1 MSRLFFPF
9 NLNFS
14 DNSPDGGAF
23 KFKNVTFVILKLP
36 DLNQIIPGMHFSL
49 LANFSDRHKTFFNT
63 SFSILPEKQLLTLGV
78 NKSCLR
84 ILLVSV
90 LFFTGLQ
97 FSVAQGF
104 VIDTNSFLNEVDTTR
119 LNPETHTFEDEI
131 LPDDEER
138 MLTDDSFFIPSD
150 VLYKNRWDTLYIRT
164 GRVNLSEIHDSVYIH
179 LNNPHETPFH
189 FPYKGKLISKYG
201 WRSGRFHSGMDIKLN
216 QGDTIVS
223 AFDGKV
229 RIARVMSG
237 YGKMIVIRHTN
248 GLETVYS
255 HLSRILVG
263 INQEVKAGQ
272 PIGLGGRT
280 GRATTTHLHFETRYL
295 GEHFNPDRI
304 IDFENHTL
312 IRDTLLINKAFWQPA
327 KANTIASAHDEGS
340 ADKKYH
346 TIKQGDTL
354 SAIARRHKTSVK
366 RLCQL
371 NGIKENKVLR
381 IGARLRV
388 S

>member
-1 MSRLFFPF
+1 MKHLRFFQSNPKIYF
-9 NLNFS
+9 
-14 DNSPDGGAF
+14 P
-23 KFKNVTFVILKLP
+23 LP
-36 DLNQIIPGMHFSL
+36 DYIIDTSS
-49 LANFSDRHKTFFNT
+49 ASITTFFCFKST
-63 SFSILPEKQLLTLGV
+63 DPAKSLPL
-78 NKSCLR
+78 NKSFLR
-84 ILLVSV
+84 VLLFLAF
-90 LFFTGLQ
+90 LFSGIQ
-97 FSVAQGF
+97 ISIAQVF
-104 VIDTNSFLNEVDTTR
+104 VIDTNSFLNEVDTSR
-119 LNPETHTFEDEI
+119 HFQEPFSYEDEV

-138 MLTDDSFFIPSD
+138 VLTDDSFFIPTD

-164 GRVNLSEIHDSVYIH
+164 GRVNLSEIHDSVFIH
-179 LNNPHETPFH
+179 LNNPRETPFH
-189 FPYKGKLISKYG
+189 FPFKGKLISKYG
-201 WRSGRFHSGMDIKLN
+201 WRSGRFHSGMDIKLE
-216 QGDTIVS
+216 QGDTVVS

-237 YGKMIVIRHTN
+237 YGKMIVIRHNN

-304 IDFENHTL
+304 IDFESHTL
-312 IRDTLLINKAFWQPA
+312 IRDTLLINKEFWQST
-327 KANTIASAHDEGS
+327 KVSTIASAHDEGS
-340 ADKKYH
+340 ADKKFH

-354 SAIARRHKTSVK
+354 SAIARRHKTSVS

-371 NGIKENKVLR
+371 NGIRENKVLR
-381 IGARLRV
+381 IGTRLRV

>member
-1 MSRLFFPF
+1 MHFLLPAYYFDSKSALLISFSRLKSA
-9 NLNFS
+9 NEAMYLS
-14 DNSPDGGAF
+14 F
-23 KFKNVTFVILKLP
+23 KK
-36 DLNQIIPGMHFSL
+36 SL
-49 LANFSDRHKTFFNT
+49 LR
-63 SFSILPEKQLLTLGV
+63 V
-78 NKSCLR
+78 
-84 ILLVSV
+84 LLVAV
-90 LFFTGLQ
+90 LFSAAMQVSL
-97 FSVAQGF
+97 AQGF

-119 LNPETHTFEDEI
+119 IIQETHTFEDEI
-131 LPDDEER
+131 LPEDEESFI
-138 MLTDDSFFIPSD
+138 TGDSISVPSD
-150 VLYKNRWDTLYIRT
+150 LLYKNRWDTLYIRT
-164 GRVNLSEIHDSVYIH
+164 GKVNFSEIHDSVIIR
-179 LNNPHETPFH
+179 LNNPAETPFH

-237 YGKMIVIRHTN
+237 YGKMIVIRHNN

-255 HLSRILVG
+255 HLSKILVG

-304 IDFENHTL
+304 IDFENHSL
-312 IRDTLLINKAFWQPA
+312 IRDTLIINKQFWQPT
-327 KANTIASAHDEGS
+327 KASTIASVYDEGS

-354 SAIARRHKTSVK
+354 SAIARKHKTSVK

-371 NGIKENKVLR
+371 NGIRENKVLR
-381 IGARLRV
+381 IGTRLRV

>member
-1 MSRLFFPF
+1 MKLLKFFQT
-9 NLNFS
+9 N
-14 DNSPDGGAF
+14 
-23 KFKNVTFVILKLP
+23 
-36 DLNQIIPGMHFSL
+36 PGMHFSL
-49 LANFSDRHKTFFNT
+49 LDYIIKTNNVSMTTFFCSKSTKPTKSLPLNQ
-63 SFSILPEKQLLTLGV
+63 SF
-78 NKSCLR
+78 LR
-84 ILLVSV
+84 VFIFSAF
-90 LFFTGLQ
+90 LFAGIQ
-97 FSVAQGF
+97 FSRAQVF

-119 LNPETHTFEDEI
+119 LIQETHTFEDEI

-138 MLTDDSFFIPSD
+138 VLTEDSFFIPND

-164 GRVNLSEIHDSVYIH
+164 GRVNLTEIHDSVFIF

-189 FPYKGKLISKYG
+189 FPFKGKLISKYG
-201 WRSGRFHSGMDIKLN
+201 WRSGRFHSGMDIKLE

-237 YGKMIVIRHTN
+237 YGKLIVIRHNN

-255 HLSRILVG
+255 HMSKIIVG
-263 INQEVKAGQ
+263 VNQEVKAGQ

-312 IRDTLLINKAFWQPA
+312 IRDTLVINKEFWQPT
-327 KANTIASAHDEGS
+327 KASTIASAHDEGS

-354 SAIARRHKTSVK
+354 SAIARKHRTSVN

-371 NGIKENKVLR
+371 NGFKENKVLR
-381 IGARLRV
+381 IGSKIRV

>member
-9 NLNFS
+9 NLNLS
-14 DNSPDGGAF
+14 GNSPDRGAI
-23 KFKNVTFVILKLP
+23 KFKNVTFVILKLSY
-36 DLNQIIPGMHFSL
+36 LNQIIPGMHFSL
-49 LANFSDRHKTFFNT
+49 LAYFSGSNSAFFNT
-63 SFSILPEKQLLTLGV
+63 FFGVFPDKQVHTLRV
-78 NKSCLR
+78 NKFYLR
-84 ILLVSV
+84 ILLVSL
-90 LFFTGLQ
+90 LFLAGVQ
-97 FSVAQGF
+97 FSAAQGF

-119 LNPETHTFEDEI
+119 ILHETHSYEDEI
-131 LPDDEER
+131 LPEDEEL

-164 GRVNLSEIHDSVYIH
+164 GRVNLSEIHDSVIIR
-179 LNNPHETPFH
+179 LNNPDETPFH

-201 WRSGRFHSGMDIKLN
+201 WRSGRFHAGMDIKLN

-255 HLSRILVG
+255 HLSKIIVG

-327 KANTIASAHDEGS
+327 KANTIASGHDEGS

-346 TIKQGDTL
+346 TIKSGDTL